1 MICQSAELLIQIRN
15 DANRPS
21 WEEEIRVIANYVNSM
36 QQCKLYG
43 EKQNSGVFVDIKK
56 EEKKKASLQ
65 SEEAKEL

>member
-1 MICQSAELLIQIRN
+1 MICQGAELLIQIRN

-21 WEEEIRVIANYVNSM
+21 WEEIRVNANYVNSM

-43 EKQNSGVFVDIKK
+43 EKQKTGVFVDIKK